1 MLYFQAFVWTCSAS
15 CFEDANVQKG
25 RVHTASF
32 TSSWWRTDTV
42 RLNTWAEHHDWHKQ
56 WPGGSVCRT
65 GCSRGYIVRERQRPT
80 SQQLIHQSDKQRVKE
95 RMAAAASEPVEK
107 PDQHIWWIHKAS
119 TWAAVLA
126 GQHEGHR
133 VGLLAKK
140 LLSVPVFKDPQ
151 SKHTTTKKLLS
162 LSVLFLYSCL
172 CWKKMVSSCI
182 TTNWSEHKICFVFI
196 FPARLLFFL
205 L

>member
-1 MLYFQAFVWTCSAS
+1 MCCIFKHLSELVRHRALKMQTFKKAAFTRRVSPHPDGGPTPWGWTHELSTTT
-15 CFEDANVQKG
+15 D
-25 RVHTASF
+25 
-32 TSSWWRTDTV
+32 TSSDLEGLCAGLDAV
-42 RLNTWAEHHDWHKQ
+42 V
-56 WPGGSVCRT
+56 G
-65 GCSRGYIVRERQRPT
+65 IVRERQRPT

-107 PDQHIWWIHKAS
+107 PDRHIWWIHKAS